1 VKGDD
6 ETLVSSGHRKVG
18 RYPSTLQ
25 LFASGDDEQ
34 RWRIAPGGY
43 GKRQRPVWDQVFREV
58 WASGRRG
65 QATWVVYADETR
77 LLADPAY
84 LGLRD
89 HLDALWISGRSRGI
103 TLVAGTQA
111 PRWVPA
117 SMYEQPRYFAIGK
130 IRDRRAL
137 DRLGQI
143 GGDMDMIRDV
153 VPRLA
158 HHEWLFLGPE
168 WSAISIL
175 PGGRR
180 APSSRS

>member
-6 ETLVSSGHRKVG
+6 STLVESGHRKV
-18 RYPSTLQ
+18 RTYPSAFQ
-25 LFASGDDEQ
+25 LFGAGDDAQ

-43 GKRQRPVWDQVFREV
+43 GKAQRPVWDHVFREV
-58 WASGRRG
+58 WRSGRG
-65 QATWVVYADETR
+65 KDATWVVYADETR
-77 LLADPAY
+77 LLADPAF
-84 LGLRD
+84 LGLKD

-143 GGDMDMIRDV
+143 GGDVDMIRAI
-153 VPRLA
+153 VPDLA
-158 HHEWLFLGPE
+158 HHEWLFLGPD
-168 WSAISIL
+168 WSAIAKL
-175 PGGRR
+175 PKTA
-180 APSSRS
+180 APRSP